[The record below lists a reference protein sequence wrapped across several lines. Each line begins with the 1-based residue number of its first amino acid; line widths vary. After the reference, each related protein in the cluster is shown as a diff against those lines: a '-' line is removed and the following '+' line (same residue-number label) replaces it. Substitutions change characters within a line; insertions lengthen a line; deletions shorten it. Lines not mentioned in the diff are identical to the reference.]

1 MINFQTGIGIVGA
14 GLILIAFVLEQSH
27 RWRDDELRYDV
38 VNFIGGALLVLYALL
53 VRAYPFAV
61 LNGVWALV
69 SLRDTVRDLQKRK
82 SIC

>member
-1 MINFQTGIGIVGA
+1 MFDTNTLIGILGA
-14 GLILIAFVLEQSH
+14 GLVLMAFVLEQFH
-27 RWRDDELRYDV
+27 VWRDEEFRYDL
-38 VNFIGGALLVLYALL
+38 VNFIGGTLLVTYALVL
-53 VRAYPFAV
+53 NAYPFAV